1 MRLSIALLALA
12 GSALASP
19 SYAKAGVLTPRCPYA
34 DFPQDAS
41 NTKVLKRSAV
51 LGKKGVMYMNRIAPR
66 SLQLYISNADGS
78 DLVKFMP
85 NQTTALDYHANWSP
99 DGNWIVFTSERRGD
113 GQSDIYRIKPD
124 GSGLETLVSTDVF
137 EDGGVLSPDGTKLAF
152 VSTAINHT
160 ANVFVKDLS
169 TESQWNIT
177 GSDETVGNFA
187 SPHGFFRPQW
197 SPNGEWIALSSDA
210 NTDWT
215 GHDNGTG
222 WEHTQELS
230 IYIVRPNGS
239 DFQKVISYS
248 GYSLGTPKWSPD
260 GLRIVYNNM
269 TVEHTYYAHGV
280 DYQEEEAI
288 SQIFSVDVATSLD
301 VIQHTFE
308 ETCKVSGTYI
318 GNTSI
323 IGYITKAGTNAGIN
337 YTTSDDT
344 YSYINGTYLRN
355 PSWSPDGS
363 KVVYE
368 IPDFSL
374 RSAEEPLW
382 SFDSEWEY
390 RYMDV
395 FPQLQTSTGKLV
407 TTQKNEGNASNSA
420 LVTNADYSNP
430 QTYLDVYAVN
440 SSADYVYNYEI
451 GEAGAFQSTWR
462 GNTSEIAV
470 GFGFWFET
478 RSENPGTIYL
488 VNYNSTTDSSNYV
501 NLTYPSGALNAG
513 FPSFNPEGT
522 KLVYRLWDGE
532 NGPLGLRILD
542 LETGDTF
549 NLTYGWDNT
558 PGWSPN
564 GELIVFTRQTNWTA
578 EQGNRWYADR
588 YDVCTIK
595 PDGTDLQIHT
605 ISGANDAHAV
615 WSADNRIMYN
625 SGMYG
630 FRDED
635 ALYDNTFQPY
645 GQIVIMNADG
655 SNKILLTDTMWED
668 SMPLYVPNE
677 HLEV

>member
-1 MRLSIALLALA
+1 MRLSILLAGFA

-19 SYAKAGVLTPRCPYA
+19 SLAKSGITARCPYA
-34 DFPQDAS
+34 DLPRDDS
-41 NTKVLKRSAV
+41 NTKVFKRSAV
-51 LGKKGVMYMNRIAPR
+51 LGKLGVMYMNRIAPR
-66 SLQLYISNADGS
+66 ASQLYISNADGS
-78 DLVKFMP
+78 DLIPLMA
-85 NQTTALDYHANWSP
+85 NQTKAFDYHANWSP

-124 GSGLETLVSTDVF
+124 GSSLETLVSTDVF
-137 EDGGVLSPDGTKLAF
+137 EDAGVLSPDGTQLAF
-152 VSTAINHT
+152 VSTLINHT
-160 ANVFVKDLS
+160 ANVFVKSLNGS
-169 TESQWNIT
+169 SWNVT

-187 SPHGFFRPQW
+187 SPHGFFRPSW
-197 SPNGEWIALSSDA
+197 SPNGDWIALSSDA

-239 DFQKVISYS
+239 DFQKVISYP
-248 GYSLGTPKWSPD
+248 GYSLSTPKWSPD
-260 GLRIVYNNM
+260 GTRIVYNNM
-269 TVEHTYYAHGV
+269 TVENTYYAHGV
-280 DYQEEEAI
+280 SYQEESVA
-288 SQIFSVDVATSLD
+288 SQIFSVDLITGE

-308 ETCKVSGTYI
+308 ATPKISGAYI

-323 IGYITKAGTNAGIN
+323 IGYITKAGTGAGIN
-337 YTTSDDT
+337 YTINDQTH
-344 YSYINGTYLRN
+344 SYINGTYLRN

-374 RSAEEPLW
+374 RSAEEVLW

-395 FPQLQTSTGKLV
+395 FPQLQAATGKLA
-407 TTQKNEGNASNSA
+407 TTQKNEGNASNNA
-420 LVTNADYSNP
+420 LVTNADYSDQ

-451 GEAGAFQSTWR
+451 GEAGAFQPSWR
-462 GNTSEIAV
+462 GNTPEIAV

-488 VNYNSTTDSSNYV
+488 ANYNSTTNSSEYV
-501 NLTYPSGALNAG
+501 NITNPVGDLNAG

-542 LETGDTF
+542 LETGETF
-549 NLTYGWDNT
+549 NLTDGWDNT

-564 GELIVFTRQTNWTA
+564 GELIVFTRQTNWTK
-578 EQGNRWYADR
+578 EMGNQWYSDR
-588 YDVCTIK
+588 YDIATIK

-605 ISGANDAHAV
+605 DSGANDAHAV

-635 ALYDNTFQPY
+635 AQYDNTFQPY

-655 SNKILLTDTMWED
+655 SNKTLLTDSMWED

-677 HLEV
+677 YLEAL